1 MVRSVQRTAVVWLIA
16 VAVATAGATVAVAG
30 EPIRLPATVDEALA
44 MGLERVVV
52 RVAVAQPADVQAI
65 ASWVE
70 PWEVDLAAGFLIV
83 DVDVLGYQRLLDLGF
98 EVSLDAKRTE
108 KYNRVLKALP
118 DQVEGISGYPCYRT
132 VEETLAAG
140 QALAAANPGLAEWL
154 DIGDSWEKTAA
165 GGLPGYDLRVL
176 RLTNESIGGDKP
188 DLWVEGAIHAREY
201 TTAETAT
208 RFAEHLLAN
217 YGDDPDITWLL
228 DHTEVHVLLQTNPDG
243 RKHAEA
249 GESWRKNTNGTYCGT
264 SSPYRGADLNRN
276 FDFYWGCCGG
286 SSSDPCDETF
296 RGASAGSEPETQA
309 IQTYVLANF
318 PDWRPDDLTTPA
330 PPETTGVFI
339 DLHSYGGDVL
349 TAFGF
354 QDPPAP
360 NNTQYMTLGRK
371 FGYFNGYNA
380 QVGSLYPV
388 DGSTKDWAYG
398 RLGTAAFTIEMGTDF
413 FEECAPFESTIYPDN
428 LEMLL
433 YAAKAAR
440 GPWRLAAGPDVVAP
454 TPLPL
459 IVAPGEPVTVNATAN
474 DTRYEA
480 GAGEPTQPIAAAE
493 LYVDL
498 PPWLPGAT
506 PIAMVPVDGQFNST
520 VEQVRA
526 TVATGALS
534 NGRHTVFLQAADS
547 AGNWGVVSAAF
558 FWVLD
563 PSQAAHIAGDV
574 RSAAGGQPLAAA
586 VTAGPFSTASDPGD
600 GSYDLMLP
608 AGSYDVTAT
617 ADGYAPFTSNN
628 VPAVTGQTTPLDFY
642 LAPYVQ
648 VLDDDVEGGNIGW
661 TAQSPWAITTEASAS
676 PTHSWTDSPGGN
688 YTDNR
693 NTSLTSPLLDLTG
706 MTGVT
711 LRFAHIYD
719 LETGYDYGHVEVS
732 TNGGTTWSTVASYT
746 GVNHTTWETVS
757 IALPQLDGVA
767 AARIRFRLTSD
778 SNTVE
783 DGWHVDD
790 IVVQAS
796 VPPAADFT
804 LDASPGTVQ
813 ICAGDDAQYTVS
825 VGAISGFANPVTL
838 AASGQPAGSTT
849 GFAPNP
855 VTPPGSSLLTVG
867 STGGAS
873 PGSYDIAIGGTAS
886 GSSGHSTQVSLEVL
900 ALAAP
905 PTLDAPPDGATGQ
918 PLRPLFEWTAAAGA
932 DAYTLEVDDDAGFG
946 SPAISESGIV
956 GTTYVSSIDLVGAT
970 TYYWRVRSENLCG
983 AGAASSVF
991 SFTTESS
998 LPFADGFESGDTSAW
1013 SATVP

>member
-1 MVRSVQRTAVVWLIA
+1 MRAHGSNALVWILA
-16 VAVATAGATVAVAG
+16 VAVAAGGLVGRAAAG
-30 EPIRLPATVDEALA
+30 SPPFPATVDEALA

-83 DVDVLGYQRLLDLGF
+83 DVDILGYQRLLDLGF
-98 EVSLDAKRTE
+98 EVSLDAKKTE
-108 KYNRVLKALP
+108 KYNRVVKALP
-118 DQVEGISGYPCYRT
+118 DQVEGIPGYPCYRT

-140 QALAAANPGLAEWL
+140 QALAAANPGLTEWL

-208 RFAEHLLAN
+208 RFAEHLLAS
-217 YGDDPDITWLL
+217 YGVDPDITWLI
-228 DHTEVHVLLQTNPDG
+228 DHHEIHILLQTNPDG

-296 RGASAGSEPETQA
+296 RGASAASEPETQA
-309 IQTYVLANF
+309 VQSYVLANF
-318 PDWRPDDLTTPA
+318 PDFRPDDLTTPA

-354 QDPPAP
+354 QDPPNA
-360 NNTQYMTLGRK
+360 TQYLTLGRK
-371 FGYFNGYNA
+371 LAYFNGYA
-380 QVGSLYPV
+380 ARLGSLYPV

-428 LEMLL
+428 LEMLI
-433 YAAKAAR
+433 YAAKSAR
-440 GPWRLAAGPDVVAP
+440 GPWRLAAGPEVVAP
-454 TPLPL
+454 APLPTV
-459 IVAPGEPVTVNATAN
+459 VAPGEPVTVNATAN

-480 GAGEPTQPIAAAE
+480 GSGEPTQPIAGAQ
-493 LYVDL
+493 LFVDI
-498 PPWLPGAT
+498 PPWSPGAT
-506 PIAMVPVDGQFNST
+506 PIAMVAVDGQFNST

-526 TVATGALS
+526 TVPTGALG
-534 NGRHTVFLQAADS
+534 NGRHTAYLQAVDT

-563 PSQAAHIAGDV
+563 PAQAAHIAGEV
-574 RSAAGGQPLAAA
+574 RSASGGQPLAAA
-586 VTAGPFSTASDPGD
+586 VTAGPFATATDPGD

-608 AGSYDVTAT
+608 AGTYDVTAT
-617 ADGYAPFTSNN
+617 ADGHAPFTSGN

-642 LAPYVQ
+642 LAPYTQ
-648 VLDDDVEGGNIGW
+648 VLVDDVEGGNIGW

-688 YTDNR
+688 YGNYL
-693 NTSLTSPLLDLTG
+693 NVSLTSPVLNLTG
-706 MTGVT
+706 MTGTT
-711 LRFAHIYD
+711 LEFAHIYD
-719 LETGYDYGHVEVS
+719 LESGWDYGHVELS
-732 TNGGTTWSTVASYT
+732 TNGGASWSTVTSYS
-746 GVNHTTWETVS
+746 GVNHTTWETVT
-757 IALPQLDGVA
+757 IEVPQLDGVA
-767 AARIRFRLTSD
+767 TARFRFRLTSD

-790 IVVQAS
+790 IVVQAF

-813 ICAGDDAQYTVS
+813 ICAGDSAEYTII

-838 AASGQPAGSTT
+838 AASGQPAGSTA
-849 GFAPNP
+849 GFTPNP
-855 VTPPGSSLLTVG
+855 VTPPGSSLATVG
-867 STGGAS
+867 NTGGAA
-873 PGSYDIAIGGTAS
+873 PGSYDITINGTAS
-886 GSSGHSTQVSLEVL
+886 GSSGHSVQVTLGVV
-900 ALAAP
+900 APAP
-905 PTLDAPPDGATGQ
+905 PPALTAPPNGATGQ
-918 PLRPLFEWTAAAGA
+918 PLRPVFQWTAAAGA
-932 DAYTLEVDDDAGFG
+932 DAYTLEVDDDPGFG
-946 SPAISESGIV
+946 SPAILETGIV
-956 GTTYVSSIDLVGAT
+956 GTSYVPTTDLEGSATYS
-970 TYYWRVRSENLCG
+970 WRVRSENLCG
-983 AGAASSVF
+983 AGAASTVF
-991 SFTTESS
+991 SFTTSS
-998 LPFADGFESGDTSAW
+998 ALPFEDGFEAGDTSAW
-1013 SATVP
+1013 SATMP

>member
-16 VAVATAGATVAVAG
+16 VAFATAGSVVAVAAG
-30 EPIRLPATVDEALA
+30 SASLPATVDEALA

-52 RVAVAQPADVQAI
+52 RVAVAQPADVRAI

-70 PWEVDLAAGFLIV
+70 PWEVDLGAGFLIV

-98 EVSLDAKRTE
+98 VVSLDAKRTE

-118 DQVEGISGYPCYRT
+118 DQVEGIPGYPCYRT

-208 RFAEHLLAN
+208 RFVEHLLAN
-217 YGDDPDITWLL
+217 YGVDPDITWLL
-228 DHTEVHVLLQTNPDG
+228 DYHEVHVLLQTNPDG
-243 RKHAEA
+243 RKHAEG

-354 QDPPAP
+354 QDPPNA
-360 NNTQYMTLGRK
+360 TQYMTLGRK
-371 FGYFNGYNA
+371 LGYFNGYNA
-380 QVGSLYPV
+380 QLGSLYPV

-398 RLGTAAFTIEMGTDF
+398 RLGTAAFTVEMGTDF

-440 GPWRLAAGPDVVAP
+440 GPWRLPAGPDVVAP
-454 TPLPL
+454 TPLPT

-474 DTRYEA
+474 DTRYQA
-480 GAGEPTQPIAAAE
+480 GAGEPTQPIAGAQ
-493 LYVDL
+493 LFVDI
-498 PPWLPGAT
+498 PPWSPGAT
-506 PIAMVPVDGQFNST
+506 PIAMVAVDGQFNST

-526 TVATGALS
+526 TVPTGGLG
-534 NGRHTVFLQAADS
+534 NGRHTVYLQAIDS
-547 AGNWGVVSAAF
+547 AGSWGVVSAAF

-563 PSQAAHIAGDV
+563 PAQAAHIAGDV
-574 RSAAGGQPLAAA
+574 RSAAGGQPLAAT

-608 AGSYDVTAT
+608 SGSYDVTAT
-617 ADGYAPFTSNN
+617 ADGYAPFTALN

-648 VLDDDVEGGNIGW
+648 VLDDDVESGNIGW
-661 TAQSPWAITTEASAS
+661 TAQSPWAITTEASSS
-676 PTHSWTDSPGGN
+676 PTHSWTDSPGGVYAN
-688 YTDNR
+688 NR
-693 NTSLTSPLLDLTG
+693 NISLTSPLLDLTG
-706 MTGVT
+706 MTGAT
-711 LRFAHIYD
+711 LQFAHIYD
-719 LETGYDYGHVEVS
+719 LETGYDY
-732 TNGGTTWSTVASYT
+732 
-746 GVNHTTWETVS
+746 
-757 IALPQLDGVA
+757 
-767 AARIRFRLTSD
+767 
-778 SNTVE
+778 
-783 DGWHVDD
+783 
-790 IVVQAS
+790 
-796 VPPAADFT
+796 
-804 LDASPGTVQ
+804 
-813 ICAGDDAQYTVS
+813 
-825 VGAISGFANPVTL
+825 
-838 AASGQPAGSTT
+838 
-849 GFAPNP
+849 
-855 VTPPGSSLLTVG
+855 
-867 STGGAS
+867 
-873 PGSYDIAIGGTAS
+873 
-886 GSSGHSTQVSLEVL
+886 
-900 ALAAP
+900 
-905 PTLDAPPDGATGQ
+905 
-918 PLRPLFEWTAAAGA
+918 
-932 DAYTLEVDDDAGFG
+932 
-946 SPAISESGIV
+946 
-956 GTTYVSSIDLVGAT
+956 
-970 TYYWRVRSENLCG
+970 
-983 AGAASSVF
+983 
-991 SFTTESS
+991 
-998 LPFADGFESGDTSAW
+998 
-1013 SATVP
+1013 